1 VCARGSLT
9 YNNPERNGM
18 LDAIR
23 ELDMVL
29 MAYSPL
35 QSGLLTGASRGWCWV
50 RGVRRIRFERKWD
63 KFSVEGSRGLTS
75 IGC

>member
-1 VCARGSLT
+1 
-9 YNNPERNGM
+9 M

-35 QSGLLTGASRGWCWV
+35 QSGLLTGAWV
-50 RGVRRIRFERKWD
+50 VLGA
-63 KFSVEGSRGLTS
+63 
-75 IGC
+75 GCSADSF